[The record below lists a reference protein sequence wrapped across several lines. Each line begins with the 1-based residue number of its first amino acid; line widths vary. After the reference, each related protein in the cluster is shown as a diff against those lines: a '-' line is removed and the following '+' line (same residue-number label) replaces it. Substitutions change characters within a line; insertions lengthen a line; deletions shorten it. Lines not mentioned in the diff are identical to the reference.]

1 MQEKF
6 AKPAIGAIIERII
19 DGKKHIIIQERWKQN
34 GDETN
39 GQYELPAGKI
49 REYEN
54 VYDTVRREV
63 LEETGLKVTK
73 IIEEEEKVYSKDTET
88 ISFIPFC
95 ITQNLENAYSIICN
109 HFICEAEGEP
119 VSETDE
125 SRNIRWIEIHEL
137 AKLLK
142 DNKSKFFIMNVNALE
157 KYLKLNNLY
166 MASSQY

>member
-1 MQEKF
+1 MEEKF

-19 DGKKHIIIQERWKQN
+19 DGKKHIIIQERCKQN

-54 VYDTVRREV
+54 AYDTVRREV
-63 LEETGLKVTK
+63 FEETGLRVTK
-73 IIEEEEKVYSKDTET
+73 IIGEEEKIYCEDTKT
-88 ISFIPFC
+88 VSFIPFC
-95 ITQNLENAYSIICN
+95 VTQNLANAYSIICN

-125 SRNIRWIEIHEL
+125 SKNIRWIKITEL
-137 AKLLK
+137 AELLK
-142 DNKSKFFIMNVNALE
+142 NNRSKFFIMNVNAIE
-157 KYLKLNNLY
+157 KYLKLNNL
-166 MASSQY
+166 

>member
-1 MQEKF
+1 MQEKS

-19 DGKKHIIIQERWKQN
+19 DGKKHIIIQQRWKQN

-54 VYDTVRREV
+54 AYDTVIREV
-63 LEETGLKVTK
+63 FEETGLKVTK
-73 IIEEEEKVYSKDTET
+73 IKGEEEKVYSKDTKT
-88 ISFIPFC
+88 ISFMPFC
-95 ITQNLENAYSIICN
+95 VTQNLENAYSIICN

-125 SRNIRWIEIHEL
+125 SKNIRWIEIQEL

-157 KYLKLNNLY
+157 KYLKLNNL
-166 MASSQY
+166 